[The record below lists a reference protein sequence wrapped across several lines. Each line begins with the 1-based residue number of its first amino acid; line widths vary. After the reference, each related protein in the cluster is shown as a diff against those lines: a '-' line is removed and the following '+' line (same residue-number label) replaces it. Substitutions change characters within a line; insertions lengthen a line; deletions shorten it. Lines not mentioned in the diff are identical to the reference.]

1 MAIKNANQESIYAA
15 ELNCKKGKLVLMD
28 GRVFEGYSFGAETS
42 SAGEV
47 VFNTGMVG
55 YPESLTDPSY
65 CGQILTITFPLVGNY
80 GVPSGEL
87 DEYGLPRNF
96 EGDRIW
102 VKGLIISDY
111 SFLPSHYSSVQQ
123 LGDWLKQQ
131 NVPGLFGIDTR
142 AITKHIRK
150 TGSILGKIVIEKD
163 VDFYDPNAD
172 NLTALVSRKQ
182 PVTFIPKDNDPLH
195 HQLEGDKGLVE
206 DYLKYRKPN
215 GDLLHILIVDCGIK
229 LNIIRYFLNVFK
241 VRVTVVPF
249 DYDFTKEL
257 DIYDGLFLSNGP
269 GDPAMCK
276 STIAHIAKVISDKD
290 SHFPIFGICLGNQL
304 LALAAGA
311 KTFKM
316 KFGNRGMN
324 QPCIDLRTSRC
335 YITPQNHGFAVDP
348 VTLPPDWTP
357 LFVNAN
363 DGTNEGIIH
372 RIKPWFSAQFHPE
385 AAGGPTDTSFLFK
398 YFLDAVSKPTN
409 LPVTT
414 VPYILPQVVKK
425 VLVLGSGG
433 LSIGQAG
440 EFDYSGSQAI
450 KALKEAGIESIVI
463 NPNIATVQ
471 TSPGL
476 ADQVYFLPVTPEFVT
491 QVIEK
496 EKPDGLFCTFGGQT
510 ALNCAVKLHQ
520 DGILA
525 RHGCRVLGTPVEAIT
540 VTEDRDLFSKL
551 VESCGYS
558 VAESCCCTTVQEC
571 IEGAGKIG
579 YPILVRSAFALG
591 GLGSGFVQNEKE
603 LVDLVRHSF
612 KQSSQVIIDK
622 SLRGWKEFEYEVVRD
637 AHNNCI
643 TVCNM
648 ENIDP
653 MGIHTGDSIVIAPSQ
668 TLTNA
673 QHFKLRKCAIDVIRR
688 VGVVG
693 ECNIQFAVDPY
704 SDEFRIIE
712 VNARLSR
719 SSALASKATGYP
731 LAYVAAKLALGV
743 DLVSLRNSVTKKT
756 TACFEPSLDYVVV
769 KVPRWDLK
777 KFGSVDRE
785 LGSCMKSVGEVM
797 AIGRKFEETIQK
809 ALRMVDESSG
819 GFESDRFDLE
829 MQSLLN
835 MSRAQKAI
843 GETSNEIVIL
853 DKNGEVDVPLM
864 VKKELSHPTSTRMW
878 TIAKAF
884 AIGLSV
890 DDVWE
895 LTKIDKWFLHKLFGI
910 HVLQEKLKNMA
921 LLDLIT
927 GQGPRVLELCKEKG
941 FSDKQIAQLV
951 KKSSSQDDEEDLVSD
966 LLVKAGKPLVLS
978 VVPVAA
984 ASGAASPS
992 LTALDP
998 VEAEFN
1004 PKRSPLALREHLVR
1018 RIRLS
1023 LGIKPVVKQI
1033 DTLAAEFPAQTNY
1046 LYITYNGNENDV
1058 EPSGAVQPAH
1068 ATAPIA
1074 KGAVPLKLLLPR
1086 ISAIS
1091 RDVVKSTPPAVAK
1104 QATATSSKHAVVVL
1118 GCGPYRIGSSVE
1130 FDWCSVSCV
1139 RTLRKNGRR
1148 AIVINCNPETVSTD
1162 FDESDRLYF
1171 EELSEE
1177 SVLNVYDFER
1187 PQGVVVSVGGQAPN
1201 NLAVGLFLSG
1211 VTVLGT
1217 SVAAI
1222 DAAEDRSKFSALCD
1236 SLRIDQP
1243 EWSMFSTYEEAVD
1256 FCNSVS
1262 FPVLVRPSYVLSGAA
1277 MRVVYSLDEL
1287 SRFLKYAA
1295 IVAQDYPVVISKY
1308 VENSKEVEIDAVGC
1322 NGEVVNY
1329 AISEHVQ
1336 NAGVHSGDA
1345 TLLLPAQKLYV
1356 ETHRQIKRICQ
1367 KLCRA
1372 LTISGPFNIQFL
1384 CKGNEVKVIECNLRA
1399 ARTMPFIS
1407 KTFNVNFIEIATKV
1421 MIHIPVRPENIHP
1434 IDIEFVG
1441 CKVSQFS
1448 FQRLRGS
1455 DPRLGVEMR
1464 STGEVAAFGRNQYE
1478 AYLKALLS
1486 TGQFQIPAKTILL
1499 SIGPHHGKQE
1509 FLPYAQDLENL
1520 LGYELFATKTT
1531 YEILKGSCPN
1541 IQLVAKSASDVSDEA
1556 NAVTLIE
1563 QGAIDLVICV
1573 PSSVDSESRTDGY
1586 AIRRAAVDNK
1596 VSFLSDIKEAIL
1608 FVSALRRKA
1617 ERESNGR
1624 VFFGLETWQ
1633 EYQTLA

>member
-1 MAIKNANQESIYAA
+1 MHLDTLFSFYMTVQDLDPISL
-15 ELNCKKGKLVLMD
+15 ELACKKAKLVLQD
-28 GRVFEGYSFGAETS
+28 GTVFDGYSFGADTS

-65 CGQILTITFPLVGNY
+65 CGQILTLTFPLVGNY
-80 GVPSGEL
+80 GVPDWTL
-87 DEYGLPRNF
+87 DEYGLPLNF

-102 VKGLIISDY
+102 VKGLVISDY
-111 SFLPSHYSSVQQ
+111 SFQPSHYSSVTQ
-123 LGDWLKQQ
+123 LGEWLKRE
-131 NVPGLFGIDTR
+131 NVPGIFGVDTR
-142 AITKHIRK
+142 AVTKHIREA
-150 TGSILGKIVIEKD
+150 GSMLGKIVIDNDTEW
-163 VDFYDPNAD
+163 YDPNSD
-172 NLTALVSRKQ
+172 NLTRLVSRKT
-182 PVTFIPKDNDPLH
+182 PSIFTPITLNETGLH
-195 HQLEGDKGLVE
+195 NQLEGDSGYLK
-206 DYLKYRKPN
+206 DALKYRKPN
-215 GDLLHILIVDCGIK
+215 GEPLHILVVDCGIK
-229 LNIIRYFLNVFK
+229 LNIIRYFLRVFRVK
-241 VRVTVVPF
+241 VTVVPF
-249 DYDFTKEL
+249 DFDFASVI
-257 DIYDGLFLSNGP
+257 DQYDGLFLSNGP
-269 GDPAMCK
+269 GDPEMC
-276 STIAHIAKVISDKD
+276 SETIKNLKRVLERPTSPTI
-290 SHFPIFGICLGNQL
+290 PIFGICLGNQL

-348 VTLPPDWTP
+348 STLPVDWTP

-372 RIKPWFSAQFHPE
+372 RTKPWFSAQFHPE

-398 YFLDAVSKPTN
+398 YFLDAVAEPTS

-414 VPYILPQVVKK
+414 VPYILPNPSKK

-450 KALKEAGIESIVI
+450 KALKEAGIESILI

-476 ADQVYFLPVTPEFVT
+476 ADKVYFLPVTAEFVT
-491 QVIEK
+491 QIIEK
-496 EKPDGLFCTFGGQT
+496 ERPDGLFCTFGGQT
-510 ALNCAVKLHQ
+510 ALNTAVQLHQ
-520 DGILA
+520 SGVLA
-525 RHGCRVLGTPVEAIT
+525 KYNCRPLGTPIDAI
-540 VTEDRDLFSKL
+540 VMTEDRELFSAA
-551 VESCGYS
+551 VETCGYK
-558 VAESCCCTTVQEC
+558 VAESCCCTTVEEC
-571 IEGAGKIG
+571 VIGAKKIG
-579 YPILVRSAFALG
+579 YPVLVRAAYALG
-591 GLGSGFVQNEKE
+591 GLGSGFVYSEEE
-603 LVDLVRHSF
+603 LIQLVSNSF

-637 AHNNCI
+637 CHNNCI

-673 QHFKLRKCAIDVIRR
+673 QHFQLRKCALDVIRH

-693 ECNIQFAVDPY
+693 ECNIQFALDPE

-731 LAYVAAKLALGV
+731 LAYVAAKLALGH
-743 DLVSLRNSVTKKT
+743 DLVSLRNSVTKST

-769 KVPRWDLK
+769 KIPRWDLK
-777 KFGSVDRE
+777 KFGNVDRE

-809 ALRMVDESSG
+809 ALRMVDEASL
-819 GFESDRFDLE
+819 GFDPSRFDLE
-829 MQSLLN
+829 VESLLN
-835 MSRAQKAI
+835 SQRAKMDDGAEEVMAVSSVLSDPVQVRALV
-843 GETSNEIVIL
+843 ET
-853 DKNGEVDVPLM
+853 
-864 VKKELSHPTSTRMW
+864 ELKCATSTRMW

-884 AIGLSV
+884 DIGMTV
-890 DDVWE
+890 DDVWA
-895 LTKIDKWFLHKLFGI
+895 LTRIDKWFLYKLFGI
-910 HVLQEKLKNMA
+910 HVV
-921 LLDLIT
+921 
-927 GQGPRVLELCKEKG
+927 RRELGRSAVNELSLGKRRLFELAKQKG
-941 FSDKQIAQLV
+941 FSDKQVASYITWPEEEEFTLV
-951 KKSSSQDDEEDLVSD
+951 EGD
-966 LLVKAGKPLVLS
+966 LLDGVPLDGPLEYNHDSSFLPTRSAICQKEHVIRSIRKRAGIL
-978 VVPVAA
+978 PVA
-984 ASGAASPS
+984 
-992 LTALDP
+992 
-998 VEAEFN
+998 
-1004 PKRSPLALREHLVR
+1004 
-1018 RIRLS
+1018 
-1023 LGIKPVVKQI
+1023 KQI

-1046 LYITYNGNENDV
+1046 LYLTYNGCENDV
-1058 EPSGAVQPAH
+1058 EPSGS
-1068 ATAPIA
+1068 IA
-1074 KGAVPLKLLLPR
+1074 RGTHGSSPLVKHSRRLVPHFSDLGQASPR
-1086 ISAIS
+1086 RPVS
-1091 RDVVKSTPPAVAK
+1091 PAVDGGP
-1104 QATATSSKHAVVVL
+1104 SAVVVL
-1118 GCGPYRIGSSVE
+1118 GCGSYRIGSSVE

-1139 RTLRKNGRR
+1139 RTLRKNKKR

-1177 SVLNVYDFER
+1177 SVLNVCDIEH

-1201 NLAVGLFLSG
+1201 NLAVGLYLAG
-1211 VTVLGT
+1211 VPILGT

-1222 DAAEDRSKFSALCD
+1222 DAAENRSKFSALCD

-1243 EWSMFSTYEEAVD
+1243 PWSQFTTFAEALD
-1256 FCNSVS
+1256 FCKLVD

-1277 MRVVYSLDEL
+1277 MRVVYSANEL
-1287 SRFLKYAA
+1287 GKFLKYAA

-1308 VENSKEVEIDAVGC
+1308 VENSKEVEIDAVGAD
-1322 NGEVVNY
+1322 GEVVNY

-1356 ETHRQIKRICQ
+1356 ETHRQVKRICQ

-1372 LTISGPFNIQFL
+1372 LNISGPFNIQFL

-1399 ARTMPFIS
+1399 SRTMPFIS

-1421 MIHIPVRPENIHP
+1421 MINVPVRSYSIHP

-1448 FQRLRGS
+1448 FQRLKGS

-1478 AYLKALLS
+1478 AFLKAMLS
-1486 TGQFQIPAKTILL
+1486 TGQFQIPKENILL
-1499 SIGPHHGKQE
+1499 SIGPHHAKSE
-1509 FLPYAQDLENL
+1509 FIPYAETLEKV
-1520 LGYELFATKTT
+1520 LGFKLFATDAT
-1531 YEILKGSCPN
+1531 YEVLKETCPG
-1541 IQLVAKSASDVSDEA
+1541 IKLVSKGTDASNTPTA
-1556 NAVTLIE
+1556 TGLISS
-1563 QGAIDLVICV
+1563 GKIDLVICV
-1573 PSSVDSESRTDGY
+1573 PSSVESVDSSASDGF
-1586 AIRRAAVDNK
+1586 AIRRTAVDCK
-1596 VSFLSDIKEAIL
+1596 VSFLSDIKEAVM
-1608 FVSALRRKA
+1608 FVNAMNKKH
-1617 ERESNGR
+1617 ERESSGR
-1624 VFFGLETWQ
+1624 VFFGLESWQ
-1633 EYQTLA
+1633 DYQMLNQM

>member
-1 MAIKNANQESIYAA
+1 MSTDSSKQTQDSVQIE
-15 ELNCKKGKLVLMD
+15 ELNCKRAKLIMQDGKVY
-28 GRVFEGYSFGAETS
+28 EGYSFGAETS

-65 CGQILTITFPLVGNY
+65 CGQILTITFPLIGNY
-80 GVPSGEL
+80 GVPSDDL
-87 DEYGLPRNF
+87 DEFGLRKNF
-96 EGDRIW
+96 EGDKIW
-102 VKGLIISDY
+102 VKGLIVSDY
-111 SFLPSHYSSVQQ
+111 SFLPSHYSSVRH
-123 LGDWLKQQ
+123 LGTWLKEH

-142 AITKHIRK
+142 AVTKHIRE
-150 TGSILGKIVIEKD
+150 TGSILGKIIVMGGAD
-163 VDFYDPNAD
+163 VDFYDPNKE
-172 NLTALVSRKQ
+172 NLTAIVSRRA
-182 PVTFIPKDNDPLH
+182 PVTFTPVDSPLH
-195 HQLEGDKGLVE
+195 FQLEGDKGLVS
-206 DYLKYRKPN
+206 DVLKYRKP
-215 GDLLHILIVDCGIK
+215 GGEFLHVLAIDCGIK
-229 LNIIRYFLNVFK
+229 LNIIRYFLNVF
-241 VRVTVVPF
+241 RVKITVVPF
-249 DYDFTKEL
+249 DYDFVSEIEK
-257 DIYDGLFLSNGP
+257 YDGLFLSNGP
-269 GDPAMCK
+269 GDPGMCEA
-276 STIAHIAKVISDKD
+276 TIGNLKRLMEDPSKH
-290 SHFPIFGICLGNQL
+290 HFPIFGICLGNQL

-311 KTFKM
+311 KTYKM

-348 VTLPPDWTP
+348 KTLPEDWTA

-363 DGTNEGIIH
+363 DGSNEGIIH
-372 RIKPWFSAQFHPE
+372 RTRPWFSAQFHPE

-398 YFLDAVSKPTN
+398 HFLDAVTHPAS

-414 VPYILPQVVKK
+414 VPYILPQTVKK

-450 KALKEAGIESIVI
+450 KALREAGIESIVI

-476 ADQVYFLPVTPEFVT
+476 ADKVYFLPVTPEFVT

-510 ALNCAVKLHQ
+510 ALNCAVSLFEKK
-520 DGILA
+520 ILEKNA
-525 RHGCRVLGTPVEAIT
+525 CRVLGTPIQAIT
-540 VTEDRDLFSKL
+540 VTEDRKLFSQL
-551 VESCGYS
+551 VEECGYS

-571 IEGAGKIG
+571 VQGASKIG
-579 YPILVRSAFALG
+579 YPVLVRAAYALG
-591 GLGSGFVQNEKE
+591 GLGSGFVHSESE
-603 LVDLVRHSF
+603 LVELVSKSF
-612 KQSSQVIIDK
+612 RQADQVIIDK

-637 AHNNCI
+637 AHDNCI

-653 MGIHTGDSIVIAPSQ
+653 MGIHTGDSIVVAPSQ

-673 QHFKLRKCAIDVIRR
+673 QHFKLRKCAIDVIRK
-688 VGVVG
+688 VGVIG
-693 ECNIQFAVDPY
+693 ECNIQFAVDPN

-731 LAYVAAKLALGV
+731 LAYVAAKLALGS
-743 DLVSLRNSVTKKT
+743 DLVSLRNSVTRKT

-797 AIGRKFEETIQK
+797 AIGRKFEEAMQK
-809 ALRMVDESSG
+809 ALRMVDESSH
-819 GFESDRFDLE
+819 GFEPERFDVE

-835 MSRAQKAI
+835 MKKAAQQFGPSSTA
-843 GETSNEIVIL
+843 SNDEENDEVIL
-853 DKNGEVDVPLM
+853 NEGGEVDVEKM
-864 VKKELSHPTSTRMW
+864 VKRELQRPTSTRMW

-884 AIGLSV
+884 EIGFSV
-890 DDVWE
+890 DDVWS
-895 LTKIDKWFLHKLFGI
+895 LTKIDKWFLQKLFGI
-910 HVLQEKLKNMA
+910 HLLQEKLRSMSLPQLVDTEMGARILQLSK
-921 LLDLIT
+921 
-927 GQGPRVLELCKEKG
+927 QKG
-941 FSDKQIAQLV
+941 FSDKYLAKLIQQGEEDHLFFED
-951 KKSSSQDDEEDLVSD
+951 DDEFFQT
-966 LLVKAGKPLVLS
+966 AC
-978 VVPVAA
+978 
-984 ASGAASPS
+984 ASPMS
-992 LTALDP
+992 RDVIELGFDP
-998 VEAEFN
+998 V
-1004 PKRSPLALREHLVR
+1004 RSPLSQREHLIR
-1018 RIRLS
+1018 RIRKS
-1023 LGIKPVVKQI
+1023 LKIVPVVKQI

-1046 LYITYNGNENDV
+1046 LYLTYNGTENDV
-1058 EPSGAVQPAH
+1058 
-1068 ATAPIA
+1068 
-1074 KGAVPLKLLLPR
+1074 LP
-1086 ISAIS
+1086 
-1091 RDVVKSTPPAVAK
+1091 
-1104 QATATSSKHAVVVL
+1104 TSSSVVPPKPPQLLSKHGSQILHWKGSSREFSPGAVVVL
-1118 GCGPYRIGSSVE
+1118 GCGSYRIGSSVE

-1139 RTLRKNGRR
+1139 RTLRKNNRK

-1162 FDESDRLYF
+1162 YDESDRLYF

-1177 SVLNVYDFER
+1177 SVLNVCDYEN
-1187 PQGVVVSVGGQAPN
+1187 PQGVVVSVGGQTPN
-1201 NLAVGLFLSG
+1201 NLAVGLYLAK
-1211 VTVLGT
+1211 VPVLGT
-1217 SVAAI
+1217 SVASI
-1222 DAAEDRSKFSALCD
+1222 DTAENRSKFSALCD

-1243 EWSMFSTYEEAVD
+1243 EWSQFTTYHEAVD
-1256 FCNSVS
+1256 FCENVK

-1277 MRVVYSLDEL
+1277 MRVVYSKEELD
-1287 SRFLKYAA
+1287 RFLKYAA

-1322 NGEVVNY
+1322 EGDVVNY

-1356 ETHRQIKRICQ
+1356 ETHRQIKKICQ
-1367 KLCRA
+1367 KLCKA
-1372 LTISGPFNIQFL
+1372 LSISGPFNIQFL

-1421 MIHIPVRPENIHP
+1421 MMKIPVRPENIHP

-1448 FQRLRGS
+1448 FQRLKNS

-1464 STGEVAAFGRNQYE
+1464 STGEVAAFGRNRYE
-1478 AYLKALLS
+1478 AFLKALLS
-1486 TGQFQIPAKTILL
+1486 TGQFQIPKKGILL
-1499 SIGPHHGKQE
+1499 CIGPQNGKSE
-1509 FLPYAQDLENL
+1509 FLPYAETLEKT
-1520 LGYELFATKTT
+1520 LGYQLFATETT
-1531 YEILKGSCPN
+1531 YEFLKTACPRME
-1541 IQLVAKSASDVSDEA
+1541 LASKSDSAAIS
-1556 NAVTLIE
+1556 LIE
-1563 QGAIDLVICV
+1563 KGHVDLVICV
-1573 PSSVDSESRTDGY
+1573 PSSMDSENRTDGFL
-1586 AIRRAAVDNK
+1586 IRRAAVDCK
-1596 VSFLSDIKEAIL
+1596 ISFLSDIKEAVL
-1608 FVSALRRKA
+1608 FVAALSRKV
-1617 ERESNGR
+1617 ERESAGR

-1633 EYQTLA
+1633 EYQTLT

>member
-1 MAIKNANQESIYAA
+1 MTIAKEEDSQGIYTA
-15 ELNCKKGKLVLMD
+15 ELSCKKAKLILKDGKF
-28 GRVFEGYSFGAETS
+28 FEGYSFGADRSTS
-42 SAGEV
+42 GEV

-80 GVPSGEL
+80 GVPSDDL
-87 DEYGLPRNF
+87 DEYGLPKNF

-102 VKGLIISDY
+102 VKGVIISDY
-111 SFLPSHYSSVQQ
+111 SFIPSHYSSVRR
-123 LGDWLKQQ
+123 LGDWLKAH
-131 NVPGLFGIDTR
+131 NVPGLFGLDTR
-142 AITKHIRK
+142 AITKHIRES
-150 TGSILGKIVIEKD
+150 GSILGKIVIDNED
-163 VDFYDPNAD
+163 VGFYDPNKD
-172 NLTALVSRKQ
+172 NLTAMVSRKA
-182 PVTFIPKDNDPLH
+182 PVTYTPVNGAVLH
-195 HQLEGDKGLVE
+195 HQLEVDKKLASE
-206 DYLKYRKPN
+206 FAKYRKPN
-215 GDLLHILIVDCGIK
+215 GDFLHILAIDCGIK
-229 LNIIRYFLNVFK
+229 LNIIRYFLNVFQVK
-241 VRVTVVPF
+241 VTVVPF
-249 DYDFTKEL
+249 DFDFTENL
-257 DIYDGLFLSNGP
+257 SDYDGLFLSNGP
-269 GDPAMCK
+269 GDPEMCA
-276 STIAHIAKVISDKD
+276 STVRHLSLIMGNPKYHN
-290 SHFPIFGICLGNQL
+290 FPIFGICLGNQL

-324 QPCIDLRTSRC
+324 QPCIDLRTARC
-335 YITPQNHGFAVDP
+335 FITPQNHGFAVDTK
-348 VTLPPDWTP
+348 TLPHDWTS

-372 RIKPWFSAQFHPE
+372 RVRPWFSAQFHPE
-385 AAGGPTDTSFLFK
+385 AAGGPTDTSFLFQN
-398 YFLDAVSKPTN
+398 FLDAVASPGN

-414 VPYILPQVVKK
+414 VPYILPEVVKK

-450 KALKEAGIESIVI
+450 KALREQGIESILI

-476 ADQVYFLPVTPEFVT
+476 ADKVYFLPVTPDFVA
-491 QVIEK
+491 QIIQK
-496 EKPDGLFCTFGGQT
+496 ERPDGLFCTFGGQT
-510 ALNCAVKLHQ
+510 ALNCAVALHES
-520 DGILA
+520 GVLA
-525 RHGCRVLGTPVEAIT
+525 EYQCRVLGTPIDAIR
-540 VTEDRDLFSKL
+540 VTEDREMFSKL
-551 VESCGYS
+551 VEECGYS
-558 VAESCCCTTVQEC
+558 VAESCCCTTIPQC

-579 YPILVRSAFALG
+579 YPVLVRAAYALG
-591 GLGSGFVQNEKE
+591 GLGSGFVHNEKE
-603 LVDLVRHSF
+603 LIDLVTLSF
-612 KQSSQVIIDK
+612 KSSSQVIIDK

-637 AHNNCI
+637 AHDNCI

-693 ECNIQFAVDPY
+693 ECNIQFSMDPE

-731 LAYVAAKLALGV
+731 LAYVAAKIALGQ
-743 DLVSLRNSVTKKT
+743 DLVSIRNSVTKQT

-769 KVPRWDLK
+769 KIPRWDLK

-809 ALRMVDESSG
+809 ALRMVDESCN
-819 GFESDRFDLE
+819 GFDGSRFDLE
-829 MQSLLN
+829 MQALLN
-835 MSRAQKAI
+835 IHRAAQAT
-843 GETSNEIVIL
+843 GDEDHPIVIL
-853 DKNGEVDVPLM
+853 NEAGEIDVVKM
-864 VKKELSHPTSTRMW
+864 VEKELTHATSTRMW

-884 AIGLSV
+884 EIGFSV
-890 DDVWE
+890 NDVWA
-895 LTKIDKWFLHKLFGI
+895 LTRIDKWFLHKLYGI
-910 HVLQEKLKNMA
+910 HVLQSRLSGMT
-921 LLDLIT
+921 LDQLYT
-927 GQGPRVLELCKEKG
+927 DVRTFELSKQKG
-941 FSDKQIAQLV
+941 FSDRQIAKLV
-951 KKSSSQDDEEDLVSD
+951 NNSAPGSD
-966 LLVKAGKPLVLS
+966 LSQKFGCS
-978 VVPVAA
+978 EDDFIHVAA
-984 ASGAASPS
+984 QTPTGSSGCASPRTAAVLMIESNFTPTRS
-992 LTALDP
+992 LLQA
-998 VEAEFN
+998 
-1004 PKRSPLALREHLVR
+1004 KEHMIR
-1018 RIRLS
+1018 RMRKL
-1023 LGIKPVVKQI
+1023 LGIVPVVKQI

-1046 LYITYNGNENDV
+1046 LYTTYNGTENDV
-1058 EPSGAVQPAH
+1058 SPSGGYQSAVSRSLAPKFSEA
-1068 ATAPIA
+1068 ATGGWTSLKKPSTTVTL
-1074 KGAVPLKLLLPR
+1074 KNSSLPLPGGALA
-1086 ISAIS
+1086 SGG
-1091 RDVVKSTPPAVAK
+1091 
-1104 QATATSSKHAVVVL
+1104 AVVVL

-1139 RTLRKNGRR
+1139 RTLRKSGRK

-1177 SVLNVYDFER
+1177 SVLNICDYEH
-1187 PQGVVVSVGGQAPN
+1187 PQGVVVSVGGQTPN
-1201 NLAVGLFLSG
+1201 NLAVGIHLAG
-1211 VTVLGT
+1211 VAVLGT
-1217 SVAAI
+1217 SVASI
-1222 DAAEDRSKFSALCD
+1222 DAAENRSKFSELCD

-1243 EWSMFSTYEEAVD
+1243 EWSQFTTYLEAVE
-1256 FCNSVS
+1256 FCAEVD

-1277 MRVVYSLDEL
+1277 MRVVYSKEELD
-1287 SRFLKYAA
+1287 RFLKYAA

-1308 VENSKEVEIDAVGC
+1308 VENSKEVEIDAIGC
-1322 NGEVVNY
+1322 DGDVVNY

-1356 ETHRQIKRICQ
+1356 ETHRQIKKICQ

-1372 LTISGPFNIQFL
+1372 LSISGPFNIQFL

-1399 ARTMPFIS
+1399 SRTMPFIS

-1421 MIHIPVRPENIHP
+1421 MLNMPVRPVSIHP

-1448 FQRLRGS
+1448 FQRLKGS

-1478 AYLKALLS
+1478 AFLKALLS
-1486 TGQFQIPAKTILL
+1486 TGQFQIPKKTILL
-1499 SIGPHHGKQE
+1499 SIGPQTGKLE
-1509 FLPYAQDLENL
+1509 FIPYAEILAKE
-1520 LGYELFATKTT
+1520 LGYDLYATSGTFEAIKD
-1531 YEILKGSCPN
+1531 GCPGVT
-1541 IQLVAKSASDVSDEA
+1541 LVAKSSSGDAEI

-1563 QGAIDLVICV
+1563 KGLIEMVICV
-1573 PSSVDSESRTDGY
+1573 PSSVDSESKTDGY
-1586 AIRRAAVDNK
+1586 AIRRAAVDCK
-1596 VSFLSDIKEAIL
+1596 VSFLSDIKEAVL
-1608 FVSALRRKA
+1608 FVSALKRKD
-1617 ERESNGR
+1617 ERESTGR
-1624 VFFGLETWQ
+1624 VFFGLEAWQ
-1633 EYQTLA
+1633 EYQTLI

>member
-1 MAIKNANQESIYAA
+1 MTLAKEAELESIYTAD
-15 ELNCKKGKLVLMD
+15 LHCKRAKLILKD
-28 GRVFEGYSFGAETS
+28 GRIFEGYSFGADTS
-42 SAGEV
+42 AAGEV

-80 GVPSGEL
+80 GVPGDEL
-87 DEYGLPRNF
+87 DEYGLPKNF

-102 VKGLIISDY
+102 VKGLIVSDY
-111 SFLPSHYSSVQQ
+111 SFIPSHYSSVRR
-123 LGDWLKQQ
+123 LGDWLKTQ
-131 NVPGLFGIDTR
+131 NVPGLFGLDTR
-142 AITKHIRK
+142 AITKHIRE
-150 TGSILGKIVIEKD
+150 TGSILGKMVIENQD
-163 VDFYDPNAD
+163 VAWYDPNKD
-172 NLTALVSRKQ
+172 NLTAIVSRKS
-182 PVTFIPKDNDPLH
+182 PVTYTPVLSSGLH
-195 HQLEGDKGLVE
+195 HQLEVDKQLVS
-206 DYLKYRKPN
+206 DISHYRKPN
-215 GDLLHILIVDCGIK
+215 GDHLHILAVDCGIK
-229 LNIIRYFLNVFK
+229 LNIIRYFLNVFGAK
-241 VRVTVVPF
+241 VTVVPF
-249 DYDFTKEL
+249 DFDFTSSL
-257 DIYDGLFLSNGP
+257 DEYDGLFLSNGP
-269 GDPAMCK
+269 GDPEMCA
-276 STIAHIAKVISDKD
+276 STIRHIRSVMGNPKYTNL
-290 SHFPIFGICLGNQL
+290 PIFGICLGNQL
-304 LALAAGA
+304 LSLAAGA

-335 YITPQNHGFAVDP
+335 YITAQNHGFAVDSK
-348 VTLPPDWTP
+348 TLPAEWTP

-372 RIKPWFSAQFHPE
+372 RVRPWFSAQFHPE

-398 YFLDAVSKPTN
+398 YFMDAVASPAN

-414 VPYILPQVVKK
+414 VPYILPEVVKK

-450 KALKEAGIESIVI
+450 KALKEQGIESILI

-476 ADQVYFLPVTPEFVT
+476 ADKVYLLPVTAEFVS

-496 EKPDGLFCTFGGQT
+496 ERPDGLFCTFGGQT
-510 ALNCAVKLHQ
+510 ALNCAVSLH
-520 DGILA
+520 GSGTLA
-525 RHGCRVLGTPVEAIT
+525 KFNCRVLGTPIDAIR
-540 VTEDRDLFSKL
+540 VTEDREMFAKL
-551 VESCGYS
+551 VEECGYF

-571 IEGAGKIG
+571 IDGARKIG
-579 YPILVRSAFALG
+579 YPVLVRAAYALG
-591 GLGSGFVQNEKE
+591 GLGSGFVNCEAELIE
-603 LVDLVRHSF
+603 LVTLSF
-612 KQSSQVIIDK
+612 KNSSQVIVDK

-693 ECNIQFAVDPY
+693 ECNIQFSMDPE

-731 LAYVAAKLALGV
+731 LAYVAAKLALGH
-743 DLVSLRNSVTKKT
+743 DLISLRNSVTRQT

-777 KFGSVDRE
+777 KFGHVDRE

-797 AIGRKFEETIQK
+797 AIGRKFEETLQK
-809 ALRMVDESSG
+809 ALRMVDESSN
-819 GFESDRFDLE
+819 GFEGSRFDLE
-829 MQSLLN
+829 MQALLN
-835 MSRAQKAI
+835 IQRAATAA
-843 GETSNEIVIL
+843 GASSEHPTVVLNA
-853 DKNGEVDVPLM
+853 DGEVDVDRM
-864 VKKELSHPTSTRMW
+864 VRKELTHATSTRMW
-878 TIAKAF
+878 AIAKAF
-884 AIGLSV
+884 EIGMTV
-890 DDVWE
+890 EDVWS
-895 LTKIDKWFLHKLFGI
+895 LTRIDKWFLHKLFGI
-910 HVLQEKLKNMA
+910 HTLQQRLRQLSFA
-921 LLDLIT
+921 QLSGDRRLLE
-927 GQGPRVLELCKEKG
+927 VCKQKG
-941 FSDKQIAQLV
+941 FSDRQIAKLIRF
-951 KKSSSQDDEEDLVSD
+951 SDTDD
-966 LLVKAGKPLVLS
+966 LLEETDNVTDMGSLCTL
-978 VVPVAA
+978 
-984 ASGAASPS
+984 SGAASPRTS
-992 LTALDP
+992 NMAIP
-998 VEAEFN
+998 FE
-1004 PKRSPLALREHLVR
+1004 PRRSRIQQREQAIRRVR
-1018 RIRLS
+1018 KMV
-1023 LGIKPVVKQI
+1023 GVVPVVKQI

-1046 LYITYNGNENDV
+1046 LYMTYNGSESDV
-1058 EPSGAVQPAH
+1058 LPNASRQTSKPVVRAL
-1068 ATAPIA
+1068 AP
-1074 KGAVPLKLLLPR
+1074 KV
-1086 ISAIS
+1086 S
-1091 RDVVKSTPPAVAK
+1091 D
-1104 QATATSSKHAVVVL
+1104 TSHWTKPKIEEKKNRSSMPGVVVL

-1130 FDWCSVSCV
+1130 FDWCSVSCI
-1139 RTLRKNGRR
+1139 RTLRKNGRK

-1177 SVLNVYDFER
+1177 SVLNVCDFEN
-1187 PQGVVVSVGGQAPN
+1187 PQGVVVSVGGQTPN
-1201 NLAVGLFLSG
+1201 NLAVGLLLSG
-1211 VTVLGT
+1211 VEILGT

-1243 EWSMFSTYEEAVD
+1243 EWSQFTTYQEAVD
-1256 FCNSVS
+1256 FCRGVE

-1277 MRVVYSLDEL
+1277 MRVVYSQDEL
-1287 SRFLKYAA
+1287 DRFLKYAA

-1322 NGEVVNY
+1322 EGDVVNY

-1345 TLLLPAQKLYV
+1345 SLLLPAQKLYV
-1356 ETHRQIKRICQ
+1356 ETHRQVKRICQ

-1372 LTISGPFNIQFL
+1372 LYISGPFNIQFL

-1399 ARTMPFIS
+1399 SRTMPFIS

-1421 MIHIPVRPENIHP
+1421 MLHMPVRPENIHP

-1448 FQRLRGS
+1448 FQRLKNS

-1464 STGEVAAFGRNQYE
+1464 STGEVAAYGRNQYE

-1486 TGQFQIPAKTILL
+1486 TGQFELPKRSILL
-1499 SIGPHHGKQE
+1499 SIGPHAGKQE
-1509 FLPYAQDLENL
+1509 FAPYADRLANDL
-1520 LGYELFATKTT
+1520 GFELYATAGTFEAIKETCSKAKLVSKTSNGNPET
-1531 YEILKGSCPN
+1531 
-1541 IQLVAKSASDVSDEA
+1541 
-1556 NAVTLIE
+1556 NAVDLIE
-1563 QGAIDLVICV
+1563 RGEIDLVICV
-1573 PSSVDSESRTDGY
+1573 PSSMDSESRTDGF
-1586 AIRRAAVDNK
+1586 AIRRAAVDCK
-1596 VSFLSDIKEAIL
+1596 VSFLSDIKEAVM
-1608 FVSALRRKA
+1608 FVSAMARKK
-1617 ERESNGR
+1617 ERESAGR

-1633 EYQTLA
+1633 EYQTS

>member
-1 MAIKNANQESIYAA
+1 MTIGKNDLASIYSA
-15 ELNCKKGKLVLMD
+15 ELDCKKAKLILKD

-42 SAGEV
+42 AAGEV

-80 GVPSGEL
+80 GVPSNEL
-87 DEYGLPRNF
+87 DEYGMPKNF
-96 EGDRIW
+96 EGTKIW

-123 LGDWLKQQ
+123 LGTWLKEH

-142 AITKHIRK
+142 AITKHIRE
-150 TGSILGKIVIEKD
+150 TGSILGKIVIG
-163 VDFYDPNAD
+163 VDINFYDPNLD
-172 NLTALVSRKQ
+172 NLTAQVSCKQ
-182 PVTFIPKDNDPLH
+182 PITYMPIDSDPLH
-195 HQLEGDKGLVE
+195 HQLEGDRALVP
-206 DYLKYRKPN
+206 DFLRYRKPN
-215 GDLLHILIVDCGIK
+215 GDTLHILVVDCGIK

-249 DYDFTKEL
+249 DFDFTNDYKN
-257 DIYDGLFLSNGP
+257 YDGLFLSNGP
-269 GDPAMCK
+269 GDPTMCA
-276 STIAHIAKVISDKD
+276 STIKHLAAIMTTDC
-290 SHFPIFGICLGNQL
+290 HFPIFGICLGNQL

-324 QPCIDLRTSRC
+324 QPCIDLRTARC

-348 VTLPPDWTP
+348 ATLPADWTP

-372 RIKPWFSAQFHPE
+372 RVKPWFSAQFHPE

-398 YFLDAVSKPTN
+398 YFLDAVTTPTN

-476 ADQVYFLPVTPEFVT
+476 ADKVYFLPVTPEFVT

-510 ALNCAVKLHQ
+510 ALNCAVKLYE
-520 DGILA
+520 DGVLA
-525 RHGCRVLGTPVEAIT
+525 KNNCRVLGTPIDSIT
-540 VTEDRDLFSKL
+540 VTEDRERFSNL
-551 VESCGYS
+551 VSACGYQ
-558 VAESCCCTTVQEC
+558 VAESCCCTTVEEC
-571 IEGAGKIG
+571 VAGAKKIG
-579 YPILVRSAFALG
+579 YPVLVRAAYALG
-591 GLGSGFVQNEKE
+591 GLGSGFVHSEAE
-603 LVDLVRHSF
+603 LIALVSNSF
-612 KQSSQVIIDK
+612 RQASQVIIDK

-637 AHNNCI
+637 AHDNCI

-673 QHFKLRKCAIDVIRR
+673 QHFKLRKCALDVIRR

-693 ECNIQFAVDPY
+693 ECNIQFAVDPE

-731 LAYVAAKLALGV
+731 LAYVAAKIALGS

-769 KVPRWDLK
+769 KIPRWDLK

-797 AIGRKFEETIQK
+797 AIGRKFEEAIQK

-819 GFESDRFDLE
+819 GFESERFDIE
-829 MQSLLN
+829 MESLLN
-835 MSRAQKAI
+835 MSKAAKAD
-843 GETSNEIVIL
+843 GAGNVDGIVL
-853 DKNGEVDVPLM
+853 LGADGKVDVPRM
-864 VKKELSHPTSTRMW
+864 VERELRQATSTRMW

-884 AIGLSV
+884 DIGMSV
-890 DDVWE
+890 DDVWA
-895 LTKIDKWFLHKLFGI
+895 LTRIDKWFLHKLFGI
-910 HVLQEKLKNMA
+910 HVLQAKLKTTS
-921 LLDLIT
+921 LTDLAANR
-927 GQGPRVLELCKEKG
+927 RVLELCKEKG
-941 FSDKQIAQLV
+941 FSDRQIAKVL
-951 KKSSSQDDEEDLVSD
+951 KPGQDADDVIDALNQTKTPGDVFEAFKD
-966 LLVKAGKPLVLS
+966 K
-978 VVPVAA
+978 
-984 ASGAASPS
+984 SPS
-992 LTALDP
+992 GCMSPRLDGIETGFAPVRSALGER
-998 VEAEFN
+998 EAVV
-1004 PKRSPLALREHLVR
+1004 RALRKC
-1018 RIRLS
+1018 
-1023 LGIKPVVKQI
+1023 LGIVPVVKQI

-1046 LYITYNGNENDV
+1046 LYMTYNGSENDV
-1058 EPSGAVQPAH
+1058 IPSGGVAAKPIQLRSIH
-1068 ATAPIA
+1068 ASR
-1074 KGAVPLKLLLPR
+1074 VLLPKLSSGGER
-1086 ISAIS
+1086 SIA
-1091 RDVVKSTPPAVAK
+1091 TPAAVLKQTTSVVAK
-1104 QATATSSKHAVVVL
+1104 PSVVVL
-1118 GCGPYRIGSSVE
+1118 GCGSYRIGSSVE

-1139 RTLRKNGRR
+1139 RTLRKHGRC
-1148 AIVINCNPETVSTD
+1148 AIVVNCNPETVSTD
-1162 FDESDRLYF
+1162 YDESDRLYF

-1177 SVLNVYDFER
+1177 SVLNITDFEN
-1187 PQGVVVSVGGQAPN
+1187 PQGVVVSVGGQTPN
-1201 NLAVGLFLSG
+1201 NLAVGLHISG
-1211 VTVLGT
+1211 VPIMGT

-1243 EWSMFSTYEEAVD
+1243 EWSQFTTHQEAID
-1256 FCNSVS
+1256 FCNLVD

-1277 MRVVYSLDEL
+1277 MRVVYTMEEL
-1287 SRFLKYAA
+1287 ERFLKYAA

-1308 VENSKEVEIDAVGC
+1308 MENAKEVEIDAIGC
-1322 NGEVVNY
+1322 AGEVVNY

-1356 ETHRQIKRICQ
+1356 ETHRQIKKICQ

-1372 LTISGPFNIQFL
+1372 LHISGPFNIQFL

-1399 ARTMPFIS
+1399 SRTMPFIS

-1421 MIHIPVRPENIHP
+1421 MMNVPVRPENIHP

-1448 FQRLRGS
+1448 FQRLRNS

-1464 STGEVAAFGRNQYE
+1464 STGEVAAFGRNRYE
-1478 AYLKALLS
+1478 AFLKALLS

-1499 SIGPHHGKQE
+1499 SIGPQHGKQE
-1509 FLPYAQDLENL
+1509 FVPCAEELEKL
-1520 LGYELFATKTT
+1520 LGYELFATKATH
-1531 YEILKGSCPN
+1531 ELLKSVCPK
-1541 IQLVAKSASDVSDEA
+1541 IKLVAKTTADATKGQD
-1556 NAVTLIE
+1556 NAVSLIE
-1563 QGAIDLVICV
+1563 QGKIDLVICV
-1573 PSSVDSESRTDGY
+1573 PNSMDSESMTDGF
-1586 AIRRAAVDNK
+1586 AIRRAAIDCK
-1596 VSFLSDIKEAIL
+1596 VSFLSDIKEAVL
-1608 FVSALRRKA
+1608 FVSALRRKV
-1617 ERESNGR
+1617 ERESEGR

-1633 EYQTLA
+1633 EYQTMI